1 MQILASWVCCG
12 SISRDFFPIGSG
24 HTERLVA
31 AVATAN
37 VLKTARKK
45 KDKRYL
51 KFLTENT

>member
-45 KDKRYL
+45 RDK
-51 KFLTENT
+51 KTKAT